1 MTPATR
7 AFRTDIQLRFND
19 TDMLGHLN
27 NTSYALYAEQGRVAF
42 MDEFRRAGAFP
53 EGVFVILARLELD
66 FLRQVRYGDRVHVLT
81 RVAKLGRTSVTLAQD
96 IHGNDLLAARA
107 VSVVVVFDYNTQKP
121 VPVPERARELLEPYL
136 PEPTS

>member
-1 MTPATR
+1 MSPDIQP
-7 AFRTDIQLRFND
+7 FRTDIQVRFND

-42 MDEFRRAGAFP
+42 MDEFRRGGALP

-81 RVAKLGRTSVTLAQD
+81 HVAKLGRTSVTLAQEIYGD
-96 IHGNDLLAARA
+96 DRLAARA
-107 VSVVVVFDYNTQKP
+107 VSVVVVFDYGLQKP
-121 VPVPERARELLEPYL
+121 VLISERARRLLEPYL
-136 PEPTS
+136 LQPTS

>member
-1 MTPATR
+1 MAAATQP
-7 AFRTDIQLRFND
+7 FRTDIQVRFND

-42 MDEFRRAGAFP
+42 MDAFRRDGAFS

-81 RVAKLGRTSVTLAQD
+81 RVAKVGRTSVTLAQEIYGD
-96 IHGNDLLAARA
+96 DALAARA
-107 VSVVVVFDYNTQKP
+107 VSVVVVFDYGLQQP
-121 VPVPERARELLEPYL
+121 VPIPERARELLEPYL
-136 PEPTS
+136 FQPTS

>member
-1 MTPATR
+1 ME
-7 AFRTDIQLRFND
+7 AFRTDIQVRFND

-42 MDEFRRAGAFP
+42 MDAFRQGGAFP
-53 EGVFVILARLELD
+53 ENVFVILARIELD

-96 IHGNDLLAARA
+96 VYGDDVPAARA
-107 VSVVVVFDYNTQKP
+107 VSVVVVFDYGLQKP
-121 VPVPERARELLEPYL
+121 VLIPQQARELLEPYL
-136 PEPTS
+136 LNPTT